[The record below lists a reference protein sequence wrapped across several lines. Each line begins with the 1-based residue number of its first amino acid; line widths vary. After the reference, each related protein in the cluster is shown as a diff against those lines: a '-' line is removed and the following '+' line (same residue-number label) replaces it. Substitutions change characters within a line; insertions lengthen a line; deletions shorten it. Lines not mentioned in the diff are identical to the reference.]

1 MNGESNYKLKSLCM
15 QATINIRKQEN
26 WQNLTHFDKK
36 YDLNCHSNK
45 WVHGYHCQ
53 LSVITWNI

>member
-36 YDLNCHSNK
+36 KNT
-45 WVHGYHCQ
+45 
-53 LSVITWNI
+53 I